1 MHVSAHPIPSPDAPV
16 SAAPGSGRR
25 GLLVDL
31 SPLRE
36 SPAFARLWI
45 GGAITGI
52 GGQMTIVAVGLQV
65 YDLTASTFAVSL
77 VGVIALIP
85 MICFGLYGGMLAD
98 AFDRRTVAL
107 TAAVVTWVSTAIIAV
122 LAWSGSELVWPLYLL
137 TTINAV
143 STTIVGTTR
152 QAILP
157 RLLPARLLPSAA
169 ALSGIAAGVMVTVGP
184 ALAGVL
190 VASVGFRWTYTI
202 DVVLFVAAFLGIAS
216 LPKILPE
223 GGVSRLPGLPSLVD
237 GWTFLRTAPN
247 VRMTFI
253 VDIVAM
259 TFGNPRVLY
268 PAVGTLLLGGGAITV
283 GVLTAAGAVGTLL
296 SSLVSGRLGRIDRQG
311 RAIERAI
318 IAYGLAI
325 ACFGAVLAWVT
336 FSGTAT
342 HDAADV
348 NLPAIVIAAIAL
360 AVAGAADNI
369 SSIFRM
375 TILQAAVPDAVRGR
389 LQGVFTVVVT
399 GGPRVGDL
407 YIGLAASAFALWV
420 PALAGGL
427 LVVVL
432 VWTLVRVQGAFRR
445 YDARTP
451 TP

>member
-1 MHVSAHPIPSPDAPV
+1 MSRDDA
-16 SAAPGSGRR
+16 SSRR
-25 GLLVDL
+25 GILVDL

-65 YDLTASTFAVSL
+65 YELTASTFAVSL

-107 TAAVVTWVSTAIIAV
+107 TAAIVTWTSTAVIAV
-122 LAWSGSELVWPLYLL
+122 LAWSGSEVVWPLYLL
-137 TTINAV
+137 TTVNAV
-143 STTIVGTTR
+143 STTVVGTTR

-157 RLLPARLLPSAA
+157 RLLPSRLLPSAA
-169 ALSGIAAGVMVTVGP
+169 ALSGISVGVMVTVGP

-190 VASVGFRWTYTI
+190 VATVGFRWTYTI
-202 DVVLFVAAFLGIAS
+202 DVILFAAAFLGIAS

-223 GGVSRLPGLPSLVD
+223 GGVSRLPGLRSLAD

-247 VRMTFI
+247 IRMTFI

-283 GVLTAAGAVGTLL
+283 GVLTAAGAVGALL
-296 SSLVSGRLGRIDRQG
+296 SSLVSGPLGRIDRQG
-311 RAIERAI
+311 LAIERAI
-318 IAYGLAI
+318 VVYGVAI
-325 ACFGAVLAWVT
+325 AAFGGVLAW
-336 FSGTAT
+336 GTLTGAAT
-342 HDAADV
+342 READGA
-348 NLPAIVIAAIAL
+348 NLSAIVFAALAL
-360 AVAGAADNI
+360 AVAGAADNV
-369 SSIFRM
+369 SAIFRM
-375 TILQAAVPDAVRGR
+375 TMLQAAVPDAVRGR
-389 LQGVFTVVVT
+389 LQGLFTVVVA

-407 YIGLAASAFALWV
+407 HIGLAASALALWV
-420 PALAGGL
+420 PPLVGGL
-427 LVVVL
+427 LVAAIVAV
-432 VWTLVRVQGAFRR
+432 LVRVQGAFRR
-445 YDARTP
+445 YDAKTP

>member
-1 MHVSAHPIPSPDAPV
+1 V

-190 VASVGFRWTYTI
+190 VAGVGFRWTYTI

-223 GGVSRLPGLPSLVD
+223 GGVSRLPGLASLVD

-296 SSLVSGRLGRIDRQG
+296 SSLVSGRLGRIDHQG

-318 IAYGLAI
+318 IVYGLAI

-342 HDAADV
+342 HDAADA

>member
-1 MHVSAHPIPSPDAPV
+1 MSRDDA
-16 SAAPGSGRR
+16 SNRR
-25 GLLVDL
+25 GILVDL

-107 TAAVVTWVSTAIIAV
+107 TAAVVTWTSTAVIAV
-122 LAWSGSELVWPLYLL
+122 LAWSGSEVVWPLYLL
-137 TTINAV
+137 TTVNAV
-143 STTIVGTTR
+143 STTVVGTTR

-157 RLLPARLLPSAA
+157 RLLPSRLLPSAA
-169 ALSGIAAGVMVTVGP
+169 ALSGISVGVMVTVGP

-190 VASVGFRWTYTI
+190 VATVGFRWTYTI
-202 DVVLFVAAFLGIAS
+202 DVILFAAAFLGIAS

-223 GGVSRLPGLPSLVD
+223 GGVSRLPGLRSLAD

-247 VRMTFI
+247 IRMTFI
-253 VDIVAM
+253 VDIIAM

-268 PAVGTLLLGGGAITV
+268 PAVATLLLGGGAITV
-283 GVLTAAGAVGTLL
+283 GVLTAAGAVGALL
-296 SSLVSGRLGRIDRQG
+296 SSLVSGPIGRIDRQG
-311 RAIERAI
+311 LAIERAI
-318 IAYGLAI
+318 VVYGVAI
-325 ACFGAVLAWVT
+325 AAFGGVLAWVSLT
-336 FSGTAT
+336 GTAT
-342 HDAADV
+342 HETDRA
-348 NLPAIVIAAIAL
+348 NLPAIGFAALAL
-360 AVAGAADNI
+360 AVAGAADNV
-369 SSIFRM
+369 SAIFRM
-375 TILQAAVPDAVRGR
+375 TMLQAAVPDAVRGR
-389 LQGVFTVVVT
+389 LQGLFTVVVA

-407 YIGLAASAFALWV
+407 YIGLAASALALWV
-420 PALAGGL
+420 PPLAGGL
-427 LVVVL
+427 LVAAIVAVL
-432 VWTLVRVQGAFRR
+432 VRMQGAFRR
-445 YDARTP
+445 YDAKTP